1 MEEIEAGMQNLDG
14 QWRVEAARRCGQRMR
29 WYRIVRGND
38 DAVVDCGLEE
48 DRALLGS
55 EFESGQACL

>member
-1 MEEIEAGMQNLDG
+1 MQNLDG